1 MAYDW
6 TEHNY
11 HGDSRVINAREQQK
25 FNRGFD
31 MKSMTFTF
39 EVDNGESDE
48 PTVYTLPAKFEICP
62 TCEGHGKHVNPSI
75 DAGGISQD
83 DEFWEDDQDEEGYS
97 LYHNGFYDVT
107 CYTCGGRNVVPSID
121 RDRANE
127 ATLAIWD
134 DRCADDAEFDRICR
148 SERLMGA

>member
-1 MAYDW
+1 MGYDW

-25 FNRGFD
+25 FNKGFD
-31 MKSMTFTF
+31 MKHMTFTF
-39 EVDNGESDE
+39 EVDNGEGDE
-48 PTVYTLPAKFEICP
+48 PTVHTLPAKFEVCP
-62 TCEGHGKHVNPSI
+62 TCEGRGKHVNPSI
-75 DAGGISQD
+75 DAGGISED
-83 DEFWEDDQDEEGYS
+83 DEFWQDDHDEEGYS

-107 CYTCGGRNVVPSID
+107 CYTCNGRNVVPTID

-134 DRCADDAEFDRICR
+134 ERCADDNYYDAESRA
-148 SERLMGA
+148 ERMMGA